1 MQTFCNIFRSAGKT
15 ALSLHAKTTGTC
27 KKIKIDKLA
36 KADMKIK
43 MLLNNENILAT
54 GKDLDG
60 NSPFQTI
67 EGTVTSEADSEAYL
81 DEPLR
86 PKVPD
91 SEGDDEGED
100 DKATKAELYL
110 LLITFFAILG
120 LTHCTMS

>member
-1 MQTFCNIFRSAGKT
+1 
-15 ALSLHAKTTGTC
+15 
-27 KKIKIDKLA
+27 
-36 KADMKIK
+36 MKIK

-67 EGTVTSEADSEAYL
+67 EGTVTSEADSEPSL
-81 DEPLR
+81 DKP
-86 PKVPD
+86 PKAPD